1 MSLGADTEAGVDDVL
16 ARASRAGAEVVTPPG
31 RQPRG
36 YEGTF
41 ADPDGHLWTVTSEP
55 LTA

>member
-1 MSLGADTEAGVDDVL
+1 MDDVL

-31 RQPRG
+31 RQPWG

-41 ADPDGHLWTVTSEP
+41 ADPDGDLWTVTSEP